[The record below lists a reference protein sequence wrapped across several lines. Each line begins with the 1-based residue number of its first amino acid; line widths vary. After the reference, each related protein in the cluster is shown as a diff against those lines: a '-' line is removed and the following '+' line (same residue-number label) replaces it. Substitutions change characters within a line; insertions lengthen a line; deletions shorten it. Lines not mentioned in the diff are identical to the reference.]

1 MKRLNRDTI
10 IAVVLLLFCGLLY
23 QQTFFVRKVPF
34 SIMGSEV
41 WPRFVL
47 IVLFVLLAIYLFQS
61 LVTPPADDKLSERP
75 LKVWVE
81 MYRSPLWCFGMF
93 FLFLVVLP
101 YLGMLISGVL
111 FVFIT
116 QTIIG
121 YRDPRSI
128 ALHAFAAVTSVGGM
142 WAVFRFGLGVV
153 MPAGSLF

>member
-10 IAVVLLLFCGLLY
+10 TAVLLLLFCGMLY

-41 WPRFVL
+41 WPRVIL
-47 IVLFVLLAIYLFQS
+47 TALFILLLIYLFKS
-61 LVTPPADDKLSERP
+61 LITPPKEVMEKRS
-75 LKVWVE
+75 LKVWLD
-81 MYRSPLWCFGMF
+81 MYRNPLWCFGMF
-93 FLFLVVLP
+93 FLFLISLP
-101 YLGMLISGVL
+101 YLGMLISGIL
-111 FVFIT
+111 FVFVT

-121 YRDPRSI
+121 SRDKRSLI
-128 ALHAFAAVTSVGGM
+128 LHALVSLGAVGGM

>member
-1 MKRLNRDTI
+1 MKRLNRDTVT
-10 IAVVLLLFCGLLY
+10 AVLLLLFCGLLF

-41 WPRFVL
+41 WPRVIL
-47 IVLFVLLAIYLFQS
+47 TALFVLLLIYLFKS
-61 LVTPPADDKLSERP
+61 LITPPKDTIEKRP
-75 LKVWVE
+75 LKVWLD
-81 MYRSPLWCFGMF
+81 MYRNPLWCFGMF
-93 FLFLVVLP
+93 FLFLISLP
-101 YLGMLISGVL
+101 YLGMLISGIL

-121 YRDPRSI
+121 SRDKRSLL
-128 ALHAFAAVTSVGGM
+128 LHALVAAGAVGGM